1 MTVFRQT
8 MMLLVVFI
16 LFLPAQAA
24 AEIQWLAVLEFS
36 GVGVDSDILHK
47 LSDQSRI
54 ASSNTLPDQYHVMT
68 REGMLEILKDMGKD
82 SYCLAGKC
90 EIEIARNIGA
100 DYVITGDL
108 LKIDDTY
115 LLTLKLH
122 NSDTG
127 QLMAGKEVKSASL
140 LELIR
145 LCEISSEELIQTGF
159 QVSTFNT
166 ETSFVEEFFP
176 TTSNCPWGDTVNYV
190 YANQNTVTVNGHNY
204 TVRTAQQQVD
214 FIEIL
219 NQCGKHSAIAHF
231 QRWRNRRKSTII
243 WTASG
248 VGTFH
253 VAPWVGIATYNS
265 RSAMVTEL
273 YKP

>member
-1 MTVFRQT
+1 MFRKA
-8 MMLLVVFI
+8 MLLLIVCI

-24 AEIQWLAVLEFS
+24 AEIKWLAVLEFS
-36 GVGVDSDILHK
+36 GVGVDSDIIHK

-54 ASSNTLPDQYHVMT
+54 ASSNTLPIDQYHVMT
-68 REGMLEILKDMGKD
+68 RESMLEILKDMGKD
-82 SYCLAGKC
+82 SSCLSGKC

-100 DYVITGDL
+100 DFVITGDI
-108 LKIDDTY
+108 LKIEDTY

-122 NSDTG
+122 NSETG
-127 QLMAGKEVKSASL
+127 QLLVGKEVKSASL

-159 QVSTFNT
+159 QLNKSNT
-166 ETSFVEEFFP
+166 ARKPFAEVFP
-176 TTSNCPWGDTVNYV
+176 MTSNCPWGDTVNTV
-190 YANQNTVTVNGHNY
+190 YANQNTVIVNGYSY

-214 FIEIL
+214 FIEVL
-219 NQCGKHSAIAHF
+219 NQCGKNSAVAHF

-273 YKP
+273 YKH

>member
-1 MTVFRQT
+1 MFKKA
-8 MMLLVVFI
+8 MLLLIVFI

-36 GVGVDSDILHK
+36 GVDVDSDILHK

-54 ASSNTLPDQYHVMT
+54 ASSNTLPGDEYHVMT
-68 REGMLEILKDMGKD
+68 RESMLEILKDMGKD
-82 SYCLAGKC
+82 SSCLSGKC
-90 EIEIARNIGA
+90 EIETARNIGA
-100 DYVITGDL
+100 DYVVTGDL

-127 QLMAGKEVKSASL
+127 QLLAGKEVTSASL

-159 QVSTFNT
+159 HLITPNAARTYVGEVVGRPS
-166 ETSFVEEFFP
+166 S
-176 TTSNCPWGDTVNYV
+176 CPWGDTVNYV
-190 YANQNTVTVNGHNY
+190 YANQNTVTVNGQNY

-273 YKP
+273 YKH

>member
-1 MTVFRQT
+1 MFV
-8 MMLLVVFI
+8 
-16 LFLPAQAA
+16 PAQAT
-24 AEIQWLAVLEFS
+24 AETKWLAVLEFS
-36 GVGVDSDILHK
+36 GFGVDSEILHK

-54 ASSNTLPDQYHVMT
+54 ASSNALPADEYRVMT
-68 REGMLEILKDMGKD
+68 RESMLEILKDMGKD
-82 SYCLAGKC
+82 SSCLSGKC
-90 EIEIARNIGA
+90 EIELARNIGA

-122 NSDTG
+122 NSETG
-127 QLMAGKEVKSASL
+127 QLMAGKEVTSISL

-145 LCEISSEELIQTGF
+145 LCERSSEELIQTSF
-159 QVSTFNT
+159 QLVAPNAVITPI
-166 ETSFVEEFFP
+166 EEVVVRSSNP
-176 TTSNCPWGDTVNYV
+176 NCPWGDTVHNV
-190 YANQNTVTVNGHNY
+190 YANQNTVTVNGHSY

-219 NQCGKHSAIAHF
+219 DQCGKNSAITHF

-243 WTASG
+243 WAASG
-248 VGTFH
+248 VGTVN
-253 VAPWVGIATYNS
+253 VAPWVGIATYTS

-273 YKP
+273 YKH

>member
-1 MTVFRQT
+1 
-8 MMLLVVFI
+8 MMLLVVLI
-16 LFLPAQAA
+16 LSPATA

-54 ASSNTLPDQYHVMT
+54 ASSNTLPADQYHVMT
-68 REGMLEILKDMGKD
+68 RESMLEILADMGKD
-82 SYCLAGKC
+82 SSCLSGKC

-108 LKIDDTY
+108 LEIDHTY

-127 QLMAGKEVKSASL
+127 QLLAGKEVKSASL

-145 LCEISSEELIQTGF
+145 LCEVSSEELIQTGL
-159 QVSTFNT
+159 QLITLHAERTPVVEVVRRTST
-166 ETSFVEEFFP
+166 
-176 TTSNCPWGDTVNYV
+176 CPWGDTVNYV

-231 QRWRNRRKSTII
+231 QRWRNRRKTTII

>member
-1 MTVFRQT
+1 MSKKA
-8 MMLLVVFI
+8 MMLLIVFI
-16 LFLPAQAA
+16 LCLPAQAA
-24 AEIQWLAVLEFS
+24 AEVKWLAVLEFS

-54 ASSNTLPDQYHVMT
+54 ASSNTLSADQYHVMT
-68 REGMLEILKDMGKD
+68 RESMLEILKDMGKD
-82 SYCLAGKC
+82 SSCLSGKC
-90 EIEIARNIGA
+90 EIETARNIGA

-127 QLMAGKEVKSASL
+127 QLLVGKEVKSASL

-145 LCEISSEELIQTGF
+145 LCEISSEDLIQTGF
-159 QVSTFNT
+159 HLITPIT
-166 ETSFVEEFFP
+166 PITPVEEVMRM
-176 TTSNCPWGDTVNYV
+176 TSNCPWGDTVNYV
-190 YANQNTVTVNGHNY
+190 YANQNTVTVNGQHY

-219 NQCGKHSAIAHF
+219 NQCEKTSAVAHF

-243 WTASG
+243 WAASG
-248 VGTFH
+248 VGTVN
-253 VAPWVGIATYNS
+253 VAPWMAIATYNS

>member
-1 MTVFRQT
+1 
-8 MMLLVVFI
+8 MLLLIVFI

-24 AEIQWLAVLEFS
+24 AEIKWFAVLEFS

-54 ASSNTLPDQYHVMT
+54 ASSNTLPADQYHVMT
-68 REGMLEILKDMGKD
+68 RESMLEILNDMGKD
-82 SYCLAGKC
+82 SSCLSGKC

-100 DYVITGDL
+100 DYVITGDIP
-108 LKIDDTY
+108 KIEDTS

-127 QLMAGKEVKSASL
+127 QLLVGKDVKSASL

-145 LCEISSEELIQTGF
+145 LCEISSEEMIQTGF
-159 QVSTFNT
+159 QLIKPNT
-166 ETSFVEEFFP
+166 TSKPFEAFP
-176 TTSNCPWGDTVNYV
+176 TTFNCPWGDTVNNV
-190 YANQNTVTVNGHNY
+190 YANQNNVTVNGYSY

-214 FIEIL
+214 FIEVL
-219 NQCGKHSAIAHF
+219 NQCGKNSSIAHF
-231 QRWRNRRKSTII
+231 QRWRNRRRSTII
-243 WTASG
+243 WAASG
-248 VGTFH
+248 VGTVY

-265 RSAMVTEL
+265 RDAMVTEL
-273 YKP
+273 YKY

>member
-1 MTVFRQT
+1 MFGRA
-8 MMLLVVFI
+8 MLLLIVFI

-24 AEIQWLAVLEFS
+24 AEIKRLAVLEFT
-36 GVGVDSDILHK
+36 GMGLDPDILHK

-54 ASSNTLPDQYHVMT
+54 ASSNTLPANQYHVMT
-68 REGMLEILKDMGKD
+68 RESMLEILKDMGRD
-82 SYCLAGKC
+82 SSCLSGKC

-100 DYVITGDL
+100 DYVITGDI

-122 NSDTG
+122 DSSTG
-127 QLMAGKEVKSASL
+127 QLLVGKEVKSSSL
-140 LELIR
+140 LELVW
-145 LCEISSEELIQTGF
+145 LCEVNSEQLIQVGF
-159 QVSTFNT
+159 NLFRPNAAKTPF
-166 ETSFVEEFFP
+166 EEVLGKA
-176 TTSNCPWGDTVNYV
+176 SKCPWGDTVNTV
-190 YANQNTVTVNGHNY
+190 YANQNNVIVNGHSF
-204 TVRTAQQQVD
+204 TVRTVQQQVD

-219 NQCGKHSAIAHF
+219 NQCGKKSAVADF

-243 WTASG
+243 WAASG
-248 VGTFH
+248 VGTVH

-273 YKP
+273 YKD

>member
-1 MTVFRQT
+1 

-16 LFLPAQAA
+16 LLLPAQAT
-24 AEIQWLAVLEFS
+24 AEIQWVAVLEFS

-54 ASSNTLPDQYHVMT
+54 ASSNTLPAEQYHVMT
-68 REGMLEILKDMGKD
+68 RESLQEILRDMGKD
-82 SYCLAGKC
+82 SSCLSGKC
-90 EIEIARNIGA
+90 EIELARNIGA
-100 DYVITGDL
+100 DYVVTGDL
-108 LKIDDTY
+108 LKIDETY

-122 NSDTG
+122 SSDTG
-127 QLMAGKEVKSASL
+127 QLLTGKEVKSASL
-140 LELIR
+140 LELIS

-159 QVSTFNT
+159 QLLPLNAERTPVV
-166 ETSFVEEFFP
+166 EFVER
-176 TTSNCPWGDTVNYV
+176 TSNCPWGDTVNYV

-219 NQCGKHSAIAHF
+219 NQCGKTSAIAHF

-243 WTASG
+243 WAASG
-248 VGTFH
+248 VGTVH
-253 VAPWVGIATYNS
+253 VAPWVGVATYNS

-273 YKP
+273 YKD

>member
-1 MTVFRQT
+1 MFRQA
-8 MMLLVVFI
+8 MMLLVVLI

-54 ASSNTLPDQYHVMT
+54 ASSNTLPADQYHVMT
-68 REGMLEILKDMGKD
+68 RESMLEILADMGKD
-82 SYCLAGKC
+82 SSCLSGKC

-108 LKIDDTY
+108 LEIDHTY

-127 QLMAGKEVKSASL
+127 QLLAGKEVKSASL

-145 LCEISSEELIQTGF
+145 LCEISSEELIQTGL
-159 QVSTFNT
+159 QLITLHAERTPVVEVVERTST
-166 ETSFVEEFFP
+166 
-176 TTSNCPWGDTVNYV
+176 CPWGDTVNYV

>member
-1 MTVFRQT
+1 MSKKA
-8 MMLLVVFI
+8 MMLLIVFI
-16 LFLPAQAA
+16 LCLPAQAA
-24 AEIQWLAVLEFS
+24 AEVKWLAVLEFS

-54 ASSNTLPDQYHVMT
+54 ASSNTLSADQYHVMT
-68 REGMLEILKDMGKD
+68 RESMLEILKDMGKD
-82 SYCLAGKC
+82 SSCLSGKC
-90 EIEIARNIGA
+90 EIETARNIGA

-127 QLMAGKEVKSASL
+127 QLLVGKEVKSPSL

-145 LCEISSEELIQTGF
+145 LCEISSEDLIQTGF
-159 QVSTFNT
+159 HLITPIT
-166 ETSFVEEFFP
+166 PITPVEEVVSMAP
-176 TTSNCPWGDTVNYV
+176 HCPWGDTVNHV
-190 YANQNTVTVNGHNY
+190 YANQNTVTVNGQHY

-219 NQCGKHSAIAHF
+219 NQCEKTSAVAHF

-243 WTASG
+243 WAASG
-248 VGTFH
+248 VGTVN

>member
-1 MTVFRQT
+1 
-8 MMLLVVFI
+8 MMLLVVLV

-24 AEIQWLAVLEFS
+24 AEIKWLAVLEFS
-36 GVGVDSDILHK
+36 GVGVDSEILHK

-54 ASSNTLPDQYHVMT
+54 ASSNTLPADQYHVMT
-68 REGMLEILKDMGKD
+68 RESMLEILKDMGKD
-82 SYCLAGKC
+82 SSCFSGKC

-100 DYVITGDL
+100 DYAITGDL
-108 LKIDDTY
+108 MKIDDTY

-127 QLMAGKEVKSASL
+127 QLLAGKEVQSSSL
-140 LELIR
+140 LEMIR

-159 QVSTFNT
+159 QLLPLKAESTPVI
-166 ETSFVEEFFP
+166 EVVGRTS
-176 TTSNCPWGDTVNYV
+176 SCPWGNTVNYV

-214 FIEIL
+214 FIDIL
-219 NQCGKHSAIAHF
+219 NQCGKTSAVPHF

-243 WTASG
+243 WAASG
-248 VGTFH
+248 VGTVN

>member
-1 MTVFRQT
+1 MFRQT
-8 MMLLVVFI
+8 MMLLVVLI

-54 ASSNTLPDQYHVMT
+54 ASSNTLPADQYHVMT
-68 REGMLEILKDMGKD
+68 RESMLEILADMGKD
-82 SYCLAGKC
+82 SSCLSGKC

-108 LKIDDTY
+108 LEIDHTY

-127 QLMAGKEVKSASL
+127 QLLAGKEVKSASL

-145 LCEISSEELIQTGF
+145 LCEVSSEELIQTGL
-159 QVSTFNT
+159 QLITLHAERTPGVEVVRRTST
-166 ETSFVEEFFP
+166 
-176 TTSNCPWGDTVNYV
+176 CPWGDTVNYV

>member
-1 MTVFRQT
+1 MLKKT
-8 MMLLVVFI
+8 MLLLIVFI
-16 LFLPAQAA
+16 LFLPAQAT
-24 AEIQWLAVLEFS
+24 AEVKWFAVLEFS
-36 GVGVDSDILHK
+36 GGDVDSDILHK

-54 ASSNTLPDQYHVMT
+54 ASSNTLPADQYHVMT
-68 REGMLEILKDMGKD
+68 RESMLEILKDMGKD
-82 SYCLAGKC
+82 SSCLTGKC
-90 EIEIARNIGA
+90 EIELARNIGA

-122 NSDTG
+122 NSYTG
-127 QLMAGKEVKSASL
+127 QLLVGKEVKSGSI

-145 LCEISSEELIQTGF
+145 LCEISTEELIQTGF
-159 QVSTFNT
+159 QLSIPSTAIAPF
-166 ETSFVEEFFP
+166 EEIVEKAP
-176 TTSNCPWGDTVNYV
+176 KCPWGDTVNYV
-190 YANQNTVTVNGHNY
+190 YANQNTVTVNGYNY

-219 NQCGKHSAIAHF
+219 NQCGKISAVAHF

-243 WTASG
+243 WAASG
-248 VGTFH
+248 VGTVH

-273 YKP
+273 YKD

>member
-1 MTVFRQT
+1 MLQKS
-8 MMLLVVFI
+8 MLLLIIFI

-24 AEIQWLAVLEFS
+24 AEVKWFAVLEFS
-36 GVGVDSDILHK
+36 GVDIEPDILHK

-54 ASSNTLPDQYHVMT
+54 ASSNTLPTDQYYVIT

-82 SYCLAGKC
+82 SSCLSGEC
-90 EIEIARNIGA
+90 EVELARNIGA

-122 NSDTG
+122 NSYTG
-127 QLMAGKEVKSASL
+127 QLLVGKEVRSTSL

-145 LCEISSEELIQTGF
+145 LCEVGSEELIQAGF
-159 QVSTFNT
+159 PLITANGPRASVGDVVGMASD
-166 ETSFVEEFFP
+166 
-176 TTSNCPWGDTVNYV
+176 CPWGDTVKNV
-190 YANQNTVTVNGHNY
+190 YANQNTVIVNGQSY

-214 FIEIL
+214 FIEVL
-219 NQCGKHSAIAHF
+219 NQCGKTNAVADF

-243 WTASG
+243 WAASG
-248 VGTFH
+248 VGTVN

-273 YKP
+273 YKH